1 MRRLVFVL
9 CAALLVP
16 SLGCRKLVSRVFPKT
31 QESQVKDPAKAQS
44 TATGEPGAK
53 TLAEAA
59 SLYAQGFNKM
69 IGPMKSTIEDYQ
81 REVPDLAAGLPKHKP
96 ILIVGSAD
104 RELDDV
110 AKLYEQGKQATPP
123 THVDLSQLGEAA
135 LAAAR
140 AVRKEFAEA
149 VRYYGAEN
157 YKDDKG
163 EGGKAID
170 GRMRAN
176 VEAYNAAIRKLQ
188 DRLGAIE
195 LEALERE
202 LKEIPPTTPGHH
214 FRAVNLAA
222 KRLVEARDRSEQI
235 HPMLAAVK
243 TANADLKKFSETRTD
258 LPIAFKNYIGLVDQF
273 ETQAIAFARDAQ
285 QPAKDAR
292 SLAQN
297 TTLLV
302 SRYNTL
308 VQLGNSLYQLEEAGI
323 LK

>member
-1 MRRLVFVL
+1 MRRLTLVL
-9 CAALLVP
+9 CATLLVP
-16 SLGCRKLVSRVFPKT
+16 CLGCRKLISKAVHKA
-31 QESQVKDPAKAQS
+31 QESHATSSAKGESGPTAQ
-44 TATGEPGAK
+44 
-53 TLAEAA
+53 TLANAA

-69 IGPMKSTIEDYQ
+69 IGPLKQTIETYQ
-81 REVPDLAAGLPKHKP
+81 REVPDLAQGLPKHRP
-96 ILIVGSAD
+96 VLIIGTAD
-104 RELDDV
+104 RDLDEV
-110 AKLYEQGKQATPP
+110 AKLYEKGTQATPAS
-123 THVDLSQLGEAA
+123 HADLSRMGDAA
-135 LAAAR
+135 LTAAR

-157 YKDDKG
+157 YKDDMG

-170 GRMRAN
+170 GRMRTS

-202 LKEIPPTTPGHH
+202 LKEIPPTAPGHH

-222 KRLVEARDRSEQI
+222 KRLVEGREQLDRI
-235 HPMLAAVK
+235 HPSLAAVK
-243 TANADLKKFSETRTD
+243 AANADLRKFSESRTD
-258 LPIAFKNYIGLVDQF
+258 LPVAFKNYTGLVDQF
-273 ETQAIAFARDAQ
+273 EAQAIAFARDAQ
-285 QPAKDAR
+285 QPTKDAR
-292 SLAQN
+292 SLSLN

-308 VQLGNSLYQLEEAGI
+308 VQMGNSLYQLEDAGL